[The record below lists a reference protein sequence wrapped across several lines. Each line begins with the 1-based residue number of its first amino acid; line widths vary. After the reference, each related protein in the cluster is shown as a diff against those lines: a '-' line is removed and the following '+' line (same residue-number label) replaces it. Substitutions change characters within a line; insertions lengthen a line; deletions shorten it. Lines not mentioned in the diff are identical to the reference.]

1 MSYSRYDFEGL
12 WFSIYRKVL
21 KHNETLGEEALDKSQ
36 LREVCTSIF
45 ISQTQRG
52 IVKPLVLNSFMK
64 SVMSLI
70 NNVKDR
76 KAQETVYKTI
86 SDIVKNGKNKV
97 KIT

>member
-12 WFSIYRKVL
+12 WFEIYRKVL

-52 IVKPLVLNSFMK
+52 VVRPLKLNGFTE
-64 SVMSLI
+64 SVIKMVSGI
-70 NNVKDR
+70 KDR
-76 KAQETVYKTI
+76 YTQEKVYKSI
-86 SDIVKNGKNKV
+86 NDIIKTTKSKGG
-97 KIT
+97 